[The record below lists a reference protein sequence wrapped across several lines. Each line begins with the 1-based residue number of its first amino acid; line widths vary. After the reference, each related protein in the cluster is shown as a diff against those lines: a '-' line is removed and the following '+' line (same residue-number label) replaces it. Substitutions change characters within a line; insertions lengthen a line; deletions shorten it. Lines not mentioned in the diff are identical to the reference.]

1 MSELPITACSVPLL
15 CCYFVNTS
23 LFLFYFWVC
32 GYLGMACQHSSCS
45 LLMTLKNINMKFPSH
60 LHGFLVSL
68 FPKQL
73 KCPVV
78 FHSQNGVIFSCVYLL
93 LSRLLYVR
101 TQRTSDVDES
111 PSLCRGISGTVN
123 SANSCIQSWVKS
135 LPEKS
140 EIKLNIQA
148 CLEYN
153 TMELGNF
160 VIMKPNPFTLLR

>member
-1 MSELPITACSVPLL
+1 MKWASVNGFLILMLGTKWEAVYLPPFLSLKPASILTL
-15 CCYFVNTS
+15 CCQRRLSNSCKSSNAFPRLFCHSLNIWRLYFFRNNFRTWSSDVFCTS
-23 LFLFYFWVC
+23 RVRMQIHTSWSTFYF
-32 GYLGMACQHSSCS
+32 
-45 LLMTLKNINMKFPSH
+45 
-60 LHGFLVSL
+60 
-68 FPKQL
+68 
-73 KCPVV
+73 
-78 FHSQNGVIFSCVYLL
+78 IF
-93 LSRLLYVR
+93 
-101 TQRTSDVDES
+101 S

>member
-1 MSELPITACSVPLL
+1 MLGKKWEAVYLP
-15 CCYFVNTS
+15 
-23 LFLFYFWVC
+23 LFLFLKPASILALCCQRTLNKSCKSSSTLPRLSSHSLNIWRLCFFRNIFWTWS
-32 GYLGMACQHSSCS
+32 LSSLMCS
-45 LLMTLKNINMKFPSH
+45 VLSESECESTPHGALFFSCFFFLFFPS
-60 LHGFLVSL
+60 LRRNL
-68 FPKQL
+68 
-73 KCPVV
+73 
-78 FHSQNGVIFSCVYLL
+78 
-93 LSRLLYVR
+93 
-101 TQRTSDVDES
+101 
-111 PSLCRGISGTVN
+111 SGTVN